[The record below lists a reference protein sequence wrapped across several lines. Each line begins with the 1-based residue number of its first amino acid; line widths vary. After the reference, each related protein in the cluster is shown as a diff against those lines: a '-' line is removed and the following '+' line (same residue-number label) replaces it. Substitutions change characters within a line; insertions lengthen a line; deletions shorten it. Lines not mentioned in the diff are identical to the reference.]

1 MAVTKENGFSSNN
14 RQNNHHDMLPTVN
27 NNIVIA
33 LDAMGGDFAP
43 LSVIQGASF
52 FLDNLVD
59 PGIKV
64 FFQFLKITKHIR
76 CPSL

>member
-1 MAVTKENGFSSNN
+1 MAVTKENGFSSSN
-14 RQNNHHDMLPTVN
+14 RQSDYYDMLSTVN

-43 LSVIQGASF
+43 LSVIHGAG

-64 FFQFLKITKHIR
+64 FSYLWR
-76 CPSL
+76 

>member
-1 MAVTKENGFSSNN
+1 MAVTKENGFSSSN
-14 RQNNHHDMLPTVN
+14 RQSDYYDMLSTVN

-43 LSVIQGASF
+43 LSVIHGAGF

-64 FFQFLKITKHIR
+64 FSYLWR
-76 CPSL
+76 

>member
-1 MAVTKENGFSSNN
+1 
-14 RQNNHHDMLPTVN
+14 MLPTVN

-52 FLDNLVD
+52 FLDNL
-59 PGIKV
+59 
-64 FFQFLKITKHIR
+64 
-76 CPSL
+76 

>member
-1 MAVTKENGFSSNN
+1 MLPAV
-14 RQNNHHDMLPTVN
+14 NNH
-27 NNIVIA
+27 IVIA

-59 PGIKV
+59 
-64 FFQFLKITKHIR
+64 
-76 CPSL
+76 